1 MAIFSIL
8 TEPFLTVNGV
18 NVRPLLL
25 GDGAYPLLPWLLK
38 PCPINAILN
47 RSQRRFNKTLS
58 SARSTVERLLQFLK
72 VDGEFSLKR
81 QRADYIMFQKL
92 FLPFVKKQGKILVM
106 TKFYR
111 GSSLLREYL
120 QTRDQQS
127 IGQNPVAQDIRQS
140 IERQLL

>member
-1 MAIFSIL
+1 
-8 TEPFLTVNGV
+8 
-18 NVRPLLL
+18 
-25 GDGAYPLLPWLLK
+25 
-38 PCPINAILN
+38 
-47 RSQRRFNKTLS
+47 
-58 SARSTVERLLQFLK
+58 
-72 VDGEFSLKR
+72 
-81 QRADYIMFQKL
+81 MFQKL